1 MRRHEDD
8 VNFGWGVCIGYSPKS
23 LPADD
28 DDPNAWSVD
37 VAVLCSINGTDNA
50 NALDM
55 TPCTI
60 ADYTSITANVFVVK
74 FSFLDIIALSRMRIN
89 LPASVFNEEGKKTL
103 TRTLDK
109 LDKQFGEEKV
119 PRLTPDEMK
128 MDKESAPHIAKIGD
142 KIERLKK
149 RIANNELVKSPTAQL
164 EKEFDRYKEKEALG
178 KRIEHIREQLRQM
191 QKTVLKDELKQLM
204 RVLRRLDYID
214 KDNMIL
220 RKGRV
225 ACEITTDDE
234 NEVLMTE
241 LLFKGVLNTMETE
254 MIVAL
259 LSCLVNVHKTPD
271 NFSLPQEFEG
281 PYQELKTI
289 VKRIADVSI
298 ESGVTGVD
306 SGKAADEKL
315 FPSLMEVTYK
325 WTKGAR
331 FLDVVGL
338 TSAYEGDIVRMM
350 RRLEELLRQMA
361 GAARSPAIGSTELHD
376 KFMAGITL
384 IKRDIIFASSLYL

>member
-1 MRRHEDD
+1 
-8 VNFGWGVCIGYSPKS
+8 
-23 LPADD
+23 
-28 DDPNAWSVD
+28 
-37 VAVLCSINGTDNA
+37 
-50 NALDM
+50 
-55 TPCTI
+55 
-60 ADYTSITANVFVVK
+60 
-74 FSFLDIIALSRMRIN
+74 
-89 LPASVFNEEGKKTL
+89 
-103 TRTLDK
+103 
-109 LDKQFGEEKV
+109 
-119 PRLTPDEMK
+119 
-128 MDKESAPHIAKIGD
+128 
-142 KIERLKK
+142 
-149 RIANNELVKSPTAQL
+149 
-164 EKEFDRYKEKEALG
+164 
-178 KRIEHIREQLRQM
+178 
-191 QKTVLKDELKQLM
+191 
-204 RVLRRLDYID
+204 
-214 KDNMIL
+214 
-220 RKGRV
+220 
-225 ACEITTDDE
+225 
-234 NEVLMTE
+234 
-241 LLFKGVLNTMETE
+241 METE